1 MKKKLS
7 HIWKSLQD
15 QERTDYLIAAAISI
29 MTASFLAGAALHRIM
44 DQNHMTKET
53 SIQSSAENWGLGFSE
68 SGTPPTGN
76 ATSEEL
82 KQYHAAYLQP
92 TEDKVDRKSVV

>member
-44 DQNHMTKET
+44 DQNHITEET
-53 SIQSSAENWGLGFSE
+53 SI
-68 SGTPPTGN
+68 
-76 ATSEEL
+76 
-82 KQYHAAYLQP
+82 
-92 TEDKVDRKSVV
+92 